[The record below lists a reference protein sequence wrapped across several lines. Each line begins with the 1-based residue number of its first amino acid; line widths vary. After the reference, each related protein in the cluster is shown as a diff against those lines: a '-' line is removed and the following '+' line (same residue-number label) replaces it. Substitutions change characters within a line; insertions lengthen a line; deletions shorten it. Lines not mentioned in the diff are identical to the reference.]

1 MLDKIKGLVK
11 KNEKQIEQGIDK
23 AQGVA
28 KDKLGDKVGSDKIDT
43 AAEKAHEAVDKLAD
57 D

>member
-11 KNEKQIEQGIDK
+11 KNEKQIEKGIDQ

-28 KDKLGDKVGSDKIDT
+28 KDKLGDKVGNDKIDT
-43 AAEKAHEAVDKLAD
+43 AAEKAHEAVDKLTD